1 MRKAMQDR
9 NANRP
14 GYKKT
19 KAGWIPEDWNCV
31 SLEEVAYVQTGLA
44 KNKKNDLQNPIECPY
59 LRVANVQDNYLDL
72 REIKT
77 IKVESSNIERYLLK
91 YGDVLFTEGGD
102 FDKLGRGTIWRNELE
117 RCLHQNYIF
126 VVRCKTEYLNRN
138 YLAALSSSQ
147 IGRRYFILSSKQSTN
162 LASINSTQLK
172 EFPLPLP
179 NLSEQN
185 KIAEVLN
192 TWDTIIDQTQKFITV
207 KKNQKKALMQY
218 LLTGKKRLPGYTN
231 PWKEYC
237 LGDLFSERRETNGDH
252 LLLLAITGKKGVV
265 PSSDIDRK
273 DSSSADKSRYK
284 RIFPGDIGY
293 NTMRMWQG
301 VSAVSELEGI
311 VSPAYTIC
319 KPKKDINSYFFG
331 YLFKLPS
338 VVHLF
343 WRHSQG
349 LVSDTLNL
357 KFHNFAQIKIKVPE
371 IKEQDAIAKTMSAI
385 DDDIWF
391 QEKKLATMEK
401 QKRGLMQKL
410 LTGEIR
416 VKT

>member
-1 MRKAMQDR
+1 MQDR

-14 GYKKT
+14 GYRKT
-19 KAGWIPEDWNCV
+19 LAGWIPNDWQV
-31 SLEEVAYVQTGLA
+31 LRVRDVGAVQAGRQRSPHFTEGKLH
-44 KNKKNDLQNPIECPY
+44 PY
-59 LRVANVQDNYLDL
+59 LRVANIYDGYIDSSDVMKMMFTEEEFHRYRLRNGDILLNEGQSLDL
-72 REIKT
+72 VGRCA
-77 IKVESSNIERYLLK
+77 K
-91 YGDVLFTEGGD
+91 YMGMPPNCCFQNTLIRFRPNGLIQEDFCQILFTHLQKSGAFSKIASQTTSIAHLGVSRFANLCIPVPTFEEQKKIVKIFFAWD
-102 FDKLGRGTIWRNELE
+102 AVIDKI
-117 RCLHQNYIF
+117 
-126 VVRCKTEYLNRN
+126 CKL
-138 YLAALSSSQ
+138 
-147 IGRRYFILSSKQSTN
+147 ISSK
-162 LASINSTQLK
+162 
-172 EFPLPLP
+172 
-179 NLSEQN
+179 
-185 KIAEVLN
+185 
-192 TWDTIIDQTQKFITV
+192 
-207 KKNQKKALMQY
+207 KNRKKALMQN
-218 LLTGKKRLPGYTN
+218 LLTGKKRLPGFAK

-252 LLLLAITGKKGVV
+252 LPLLAITGKRGVI
-265 PSSDIDRK
+265 PASDIDRK

-301 VSAVSELEGI
+301 VSAVSDLEGI

-319 KPKKDINSYFFG
+319 KPKKGVNTNFFG

-357 KFHNFAQIKIKVPE
+357 KFHNLAQIKIKAPG
-371 IKEQDAIAKTMSAI
+371 IQEQDAIAKALLAI
-385 DDDIWF
+385 DDDIML
-391 QEKKLATMEK
+391 QEKKLAATEK

-410 LTGEIR
+410 LTGEVR